1 MIDVQAT
8 ATTPL
13 LQSSGVEGERN
24 TVERDQFLKLLV
36 AQMKYQDPMNP
47 MEGTEFTAQ
56 LAQFSSLEQLFL
68 VNENLEGVQAAQNEL
83 THLQMTGYIGKTVVS
98 EGSRVNVVN
107 GSAHPMKYELNGS
120 AAAGNVTI
128 YDAAGSVVRII
139 DLGPRDAGAHEVNW
153 DARDMDLNPV
163 PDGDYRFQVNF
174 YSDSD
179 AFIPSRTYQS
189 GKVQGLVFEGGKTL
203 LDLGYARVPIQEILE
218 VIETP
223 ALAAGE
229 ASSGQ

>member
-1 MIDVQAT
+1 
-8 ATTPL
+8 
-13 LQSSGVEGERN
+13 
-24 TVERDQFLKLLV
+24 
-36 AQMKYQDPMNP
+36 
-47 MEGTEFTAQ
+47 
-56 LAQFSSLEQLFL
+56 
-68 VNENLEGVQAAQNEL
+68 
-83 THLQMTGYIGKTVVS
+83 
-98 EGSRVNVVN
+98 
-107 GSAHPMKYELNGS
+107 
-120 AAAGNVTI
+120 
-128 YDAAGSVVRII
+128 
-139 DLGPRDAGAHEVNW
+139 
-153 DARDMDLNPV
+153 MDLNPV